1 MEDKKLNLNQE
12 TIDILVANVI
22 PTTKYFESRFDHM
35 QYQIDEIKNNQVT
48 LRQDIDKRFD
58 EFALNID
65 KRFDEFSSNIDKRFD
80 EVNKNHIA
88 LKQDMDKKFDQ
99 VNESIM
105 NLTIKIEQLTKSNE
119 TSVRDYI
126 IERDRHYDKKFAQLR
141 TFNIAIVSLVAGVFL
156 KMLGFIQI

>member
-48 LRQDIDKRFD
+48 LKQD
-58 EFALNID
+58 
-65 KRFDEFSSNIDKRFD
+65 IDKRFD
-80 EVNKNHIA
+80 EVNKNHIT

>member
-35 QYQIDEIKNNQVT
+35 QYQIDEIKYNQVT
-48 LRQDIDKRFD
+48 LKQDM
-58 EFALNID
+58 N
-65 KRFDEFSSNIDKRFD
+65 KRFD
-80 EVNKNHIA
+80 EVNKNHIT

>member
-48 LRQDIDKRFD
+48 LKQD
-58 EFALNID
+58 
-65 KRFDEFSSNIDKRFD
+65 IDKRFD
-80 EVNKNHIA
+80 EVNKNHITLKQDMDKRFDEVNKNHIT